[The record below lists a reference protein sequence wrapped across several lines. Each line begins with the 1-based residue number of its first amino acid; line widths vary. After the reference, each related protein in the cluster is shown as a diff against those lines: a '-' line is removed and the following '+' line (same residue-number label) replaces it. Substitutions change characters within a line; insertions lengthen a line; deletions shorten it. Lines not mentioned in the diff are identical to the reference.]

1 MIYAKCITR
10 LQLNECMH
18 ALLTELNNVSNIYFV
33 SQVRKNASVRGQ
45 GIMP

>member
-10 LQLNECMH
+10 LLNECMH